1 MKSSSHRLPER
12 VAVFPSGSAVSVP
25 PRLSQRAAAASSARL
40 RQIRALAH
48 YGEESVPDLD
58 IVIPVYDGERVLA
71 ASVRRLHNFLSA
83 ELPFS
88 WRIIIAD
95 NASTDHTPVIAA
107 RLSDE
112 LPGVPV
118 LRLEAKGRG
127 RALRAAW
134 SASNARVVCYMDA
147 DLSTDLNGLLPL
159 VAPLLSGH
167 SDLAIGTR
175 LARGA
180 RVTRGTKREF
190 ISRSYNRLL
199 RLALRAKFSDAQCGF
214 KAVRGDVVGGLLPG
228 VRDEAWFFDTELLI
242 VAQRRGLRIHEVPV
256 DWVEGPE
263 TSVDIM
269 ATALADLRGV
279 ARLAVTT
286 PIARFV
292 AVGIVSTVAYALLL
306 LALVMPLGS
315 EVANAVALAITAVA
329 NTTAANR
336 RVTFGVRGREGLLAQ
351 HAAGAL
357 VFAIALG
364 LTSGALAVLHGLD
377 PRAPHV
383 LELVV
388 LIAATLTATV
398 TRYVALRSWVFR
410 RDRGAF
416 GRPDQPNR
424 SSPRNPLGAFIPKEH
439 VGQ

>member
-1 MKSSSHRLPER
+1 VKSSLRRLPEQ
-12 VAVFPSGSAVSVP
+12 VAVFPSGSAASVP
-25 PRLSQRAAAASSARL
+25 PGLSQRAAAASSARL
-40 RQIRALAH
+40 RQIRALRH
-48 YGEESVPDLD
+48 YGEESVTDLD

-71 ASVRRLHNFLSA
+71 ASVRRLHSFLSA

-95 NASTDHTPVIAA
+95 NASTDRTPVIAA

-134 SASNARVVCYMDA
+134 SASDARVVCYMDA

-190 ISRSYNRLL
+190 ISRCYNRLL
-199 RLALRAKFSDAQCGF
+199 RLVLRAKFSDAQCGF
-214 KAVRGDVVGGLLPG
+214 KAVRGDVVGELLAG

-242 VAQRRGLRIHEVPV
+242 LAQRRGLRIHEVPV

-279 ARLAVTT
+279 ARLAVTA

-306 LALVMPLGS
+306 LALMMPLGS
-315 EVANAVALAITAVA
+315 EAANAVALAITAVA
-329 NTTAANR
+329 NTAANR

-388 LIAATLTATV
+388 LIAAILAATV

-410 RDRGAF
+410 RDRGALS
-416 GRPDQPNR
+416 RSDQPNR
-424 SSPRNPLGAFIPKEH
+424 SSPPNPLAAFIPKEH

>member
-12 VAVFPSGSAVSVP
+12 VALVP
-25 PRLSQRAAAASSARL
+25 AGPTASRQPRLTD
-40 RQIRALAH
+40 
-48 YGEESVPDLD
+48 VD

-71 ASVRRLHNFLSA
+71 ASVRRLHSFLSGGF
-83 ELPFS
+83 PFS

-95 NASTDHTPVIAA
+95 NASTDRTPAIAA

-112 LPGVPV
+112 LPAVQL
-118 LRLEAKGRG
+118 LRLETKGRG

-134 SASNARVVCYMDA
+134 SVSDARVVAYMDV

-175 LARGA
+175 LACGA
-180 RVTRGTKREF
+180 RVARGTKREL

-214 KAVRGDVVGGLLPG
+214 KAVRADVVSKLLAG

-242 VAQRRGLRIHEVPV
+242 LAQRRGLRIHEVPV
-256 DWVEGPE
+256 DWTEGQE
-263 TSVDIM
+263 SSVDIM

-279 ARLAVTT
+279 GRVAVAT

-292 AVGIVSTVAYALLL
+292 AVGIVSTVAYSLLFIALI
-306 LALVMPLGS
+306 VPLGS
-315 EVANAVALAITAVA
+315 VVANAVALAITAVA
-329 NTTAANR
+329 NTAANR
-336 RVTFGVRGREGLLAQ
+336 RVTFGIRGRARLLAQ
-351 HAAGAL
+351 HAAGAA

-364 LTSGALAVLHGLD
+364 LTSAALATLHGLD
-377 PRAPHV
+377 PRAPRA
-383 LELVV
+383 LELAV
-388 LIAATLTATV
+388 LIAATATATV

-410 RDRGAF
+410 HDPAPLSRV
-416 GRPDQPNR
+416 DQLNR
-424 SSPRNPLGAFIPKEH
+424 SSPANPVAAFILNEND
-439 VGQ
+439 G